1 MSNTTTDGER
11 QESDEQNKLAICTII
26 AKNYLAFARVL
37 TNSFLEHNPGGKVF
51 VLLIDRVDGYF
62 DPNLEKFHLVTV
74 EELGIPEIKQILFQ
88 YNIVEACTGLKPY
101 FLDYLFNKYNLRKLA
116 YFDPDILITA
126 DLNELAELLDEYSVI
141 LTPHM
146 LEPIPLDDQYKPRE
160 IDLLHVGTY
169 NLGFIALAGNPTATQ
184 LLKWWHERLS
194 KMCVWV
200 DPSRVL
206 FNDQKWIDLVP
217 GYFDGVRILRDP
229 GYNVAYWNLQSRQ
242 VELNEGEVTANGRP
256 LKFFHFSGFNPD
268 NINQVSVY
276 QNRFTLGKLK
286 HLRPL
291 FEEYRDRLLANS
303 YNETRGWPYAFDYFD
318 NGIKIINPVREQYL
332 NLGEKMLE
340 FGDPFSTR
348 GRRTFFTWLSQP
360 AEKSFSDISRFWHCV
375 YLSRPDLRS
384 AYPDVFGRDGQAF
397 LYWCANN
404 GRFEYE
410 VDQVFLPPDTVA
422 KRPILRLRY
431 YPRLVLTG
439 VRVIRNEGWRS
450 FWSKFRSWLRQRT
463 AERKRARIQPP
474 ASDITDD

>member
-1 MSNTTTDGER
+1 
-11 QESDEQNKLAICTII
+11 
-26 AKNYLAFARVL
+26 
-37 TNSFLEHNPGGKVF
+37 
-51 VLLIDRVDGYF
+51 
-62 DPNLEKFHLVTV
+62 
-74 EELGIPEIKQILFQ
+74 
-88 YNIVEACTGLKPY
+88 
-101 FLDYLFNKYNLRKLA
+101 
-116 YFDPDILITA
+116 
-126 DLNELAELLDEYSVI
+126 
-141 LTPHM
+141 
-146 LEPIPLDDQYKPRE
+146 
-160 IDLLHVGTY
+160 
-169 NLGFIALAGNPTATQ
+169 
-184 LLKWWHERLS
+184 
-194 KMCVWV
+194 MCVWV

-291 FEEYRDRLLANS
+291 FEEYRDHLLANS

-340 FGDPFSTR
+340 FGNPFSTR
-348 GRRTFFTWLSQP
+348 GHHTFFTWLSQP